1 MATPQ
6 YPLMSSY
13 EEIKTL
19 AIYGDAM
26 FKKQCLHKA
35 TQGTSTLPT
44 TTTTTTTTTTDRTAL
59 SHRAYTAPAESQGI
73 PMDTSQTQ
81 APDLCYNCLKK
92 GHIASKTG
100 PSGKVFTCLDPCKY
114 CRKKQSESGH
124 MGQQCPKNT
133 TPRQGSAR
141 VRSTEVEFETPSTAT
156 SSAMETRFTS

>member
-26 FKKQCLHKA
+26 FKKQRLPKA

-73 PMDTSQTQ
+73 PMDTSRTR
-81 APDLCYNCLKK
+81 APDLCYNCLKR
-92 GHIASKTG
+92 GHVASKMG
-100 PSGKVFTCLDPCKY
+100 PSGKKVFTCPDPCKY
-114 CRKKQSESGH
+114 CGKKQSGSGH
-124 MGQQCPKNT
+124 ARQRCPKNT
-133 TPRQGSAR
+133 TPRRGSAQ
-141 VRSTEVEFETPSTAT
+141 V
-156 SSAMETRFTS
+156 